1 MTAQYN
7 CKMRRLNVEKLYPTS
22 ETFVLLEITV
32 PKMRSDVLN
41 IHISTK
47 AAWGENSFLIIKDV
61 SVYKE
66 NDYIFC
72 TSLNTSF
79 DTDNEFGQNMAFVT
93 LHFINKEDSLL
104 DILVLIHLT
113 VDSGTGSFG
122 HTGFI
127 TVEFL
132 NCVAGLKL
140 SLNSPLL
147 LLDTLG
153 NISSQLSRIVDGN
166 RTSCLELPNQG
177 TSPPC
182 FLMKLNTMW
191 LKISSTPYNVTVV
204 GYNISCKSH
213 GERLLQVCFYD
224 IILFRFIH
232 LIINRCFKIVKFLY
246 VYANKKFIVTCP

>member
-93 LHFINKEDSLL
+93 LHFINKEDSFI
-104 DILVLIHLT
+104 DILVLIYLT

-191 LKISSTPYNVTVV
+191 LKISST
-204 GYNISCKSH
+204 
-213 GERLLQVCFYD
+213 ERLLQVCFYD

>member
-79 DTDNEFGQNMAFVT
+79 DTDNECGQNMAFVT
-93 LHFINKEDSLL
+93 LHFINKEDSFI

-191 LKISSTPYNVTVV
+191 LKISST
-204 GYNISCKSH
+204 
-213 GERLLQVCFYD
+213 ERLLQVCFYD

>member
-66 NDYIFC
+66 NDNIFC

-93 LHFINKEDSLL
+93 LHFINKEDSFI

-191 LKISSTPYNVTVV
+191 LKISST
-204 GYNISCKSH
+204 
-213 GERLLQVCFYD
+213 ERLLQVCFYD

>member
-1 MTAQYN
+1 MTVQYN

-41 IHISTK
+41 KHISTK

-93 LHFINKEDSLL
+93 LHFINKEDSFI

-191 LKISSTPYNVTVV
+191 LKISST
-204 GYNISCKSH
+204 
-213 GERLLQVCFYD
+213 ERLLQVCFYD

-246 VYANKKFIVTCP
+246 VYANKKFILTCP

>member
-93 LHFINKEDSLL
+93 LHFINKEDSFI

-153 NISSQLSRIVDGN
+153 NISSQLSSIVDGN

-191 LKISSTPYNVTVV
+191 LKISST
-204 GYNISCKSH
+204 
-213 GERLLQVCFYD
+213 ERLLQVCFYD

-246 VYANKKFIVTCP
+246 VYANKKS

>member
-66 NDYIFC
+66 NDYIFF

-93 LHFINKEDSLL
+93 LHFINKEDSFI

-191 LKISSTPYNVTVV
+191 LKISST
-204 GYNISCKSH
+204 
-213 GERLLQVCFYD
+213 ERLLQVCFYD

>member
-66 NDYIFC
+66 NDNIFC

-93 LHFINKEDSLL
+93 LHFINKEDSFI

-122 HTGFI
+122 HTCFI

-191 LKISSTPYNVTVV
+191 LKISST
-204 GYNISCKSH
+204 
-213 GERLLQVCFYD
+213 ERLLQVCFYD

>member
-93 LHFINKEDSLL
+93 LHFINKEDSFI

-113 VDSGTGSFG
+113 VDSGTGSFE

-127 TVEFL
+127 TVEF
-132 NCVAGLKL
+132 
-140 SLNSPLL
+140 
-147 LLDTLG
+147 
-153 NISSQLSRIVDGN
+153 
-166 RTSCLELPNQG
+166 
-177 TSPPC
+177 
-182 FLMKLNTMW
+182 
-191 LKISSTPYNVTVV
+191 
-204 GYNISCKSH
+204 
-213 GERLLQVCFYD
+213 
-224 IILFRFIH
+224 
-232 LIINRCFKIVKFLY
+232 
-246 VYANKKFIVTCP
+246 

>member
-41 IHISTK
+41 KHISTK

-93 LHFINKEDSLL
+93 LHFINKEDSFI

-191 LKISSTPYNVTVV
+191 LKISST
-204 GYNISCKSH
+204 
-213 GERLLQVCFYD
+213 ERLLQVCFYD

-246 VYANKKFIVTCP
+246 VYANKQFIVTCP

>member
-1 MTAQYN
+1 MG
-7 CKMRRLNVEKLYPTS
+7 R
-22 ETFVLLEITV
+22 
-32 PKMRSDVLN
+32 
-41 IHISTK
+41 
-47 AAWGENSFLIIKDV
+47 NSFLIIKDV

-93 LHFINKEDSLL
+93 LHFINKEDSFI

-191 LKISSTPYNVTVV
+191 LKISS
-204 GYNISCKSH
+204 S
-213 GERLLQVCFYD
+213 LLTMSQSLD
-224 IILFRFIH
+224 I
-232 LIINRCFKIVKFLY
+232 
-246 VYANKKFIVTCP
+246 T

>member
-1 MTAQYN
+1 MTAQYS

-66 NDYIFC
+66 NDNIFC

-93 LHFINKEDSLL
+93 LHFINKEDSFI

-191 LKISSTPYNVTVV
+191 LKISST
-204 GYNISCKSH
+204 
-213 GERLLQVCFYD
+213 ERLLQVCFYD

>member
-1 MTAQYN
+1 
-7 CKMRRLNVEKLYPTS
+7 
-22 ETFVLLEITV
+22 
-32 PKMRSDVLN
+32 MRSDVLN

-72 TSLNTSF
+72 SSLNTSF

-93 LHFINKEDSLL
+93 LHFINKEDSFI

-191 LKISSTPYNVTVV
+191 LKISST
-204 GYNISCKSH
+204 
-213 GERLLQVCFYD
+213 ERLLQVCFYD

>member
-93 LHFINKEDSLL
+93 LHFINKEDSFI

-147 LLDTLG
+147 LLDTLEQNCG
-153 NISSQLSRIVDGN
+153 RQSHVMS
-166 RTSCLELPNQG
+166 RTSKSGNLAAM
-177 TSPPC
+177 
-182 FLMKLNTMW
+182 FLDET
-191 LKISSTPYNVTVV
+191 
-204 GYNISCKSH
+204 
-213 GERLLQVCFYD
+213 
-224 IILFRFIH
+224 
-232 LIINRCFKIVKFLY
+232 
-246 VYANKKFIVTCP
+246 

>member
-66 NDYIFC
+66 NDNIFC

-93 LHFINKEDSLL
+93 LHFINKEDSFI

-191 LKISSTPYNVTVV
+191 LKISST
-204 GYNISCKSH
+204 
-213 GERLLQVCFYD
+213 ERLLQVCFYD

-232 LIINRCFKIVKFLY
+232 LIINRCFKIVKF
-246 VYANKKFIVTCP
+246 

>member
-93 LHFINKEDSLL
+93 LHFINKEDSFI

-122 HTGFI
+122 HTGFYNSR
-127 TVEFL
+127 VF
-132 NCVAGLKL
+132 KL
-140 SLNSPLL
+140 CGW
-147 LLDTLG
+147 T
-153 NISSQLSRIVDGN
+153 
-166 RTSCLELPNQG
+166 
-177 TSPPC
+177 
-182 FLMKLNTMW
+182 
-191 LKISSTPYNVTVV
+191 
-204 GYNISCKSH
+204 
-213 GERLLQVCFYD
+213 
-224 IILFRFIH
+224 
-232 LIINRCFKIVKFLY
+232 
-246 VYANKKFIVTCP
+246 